1 MAIELKT
8 SDLDFSPLHAVL
20 QQYVDSGVI
29 PFANS
34 VVMQG
39 TDVVDLHFYGNTPL
53 ESGKPL
59 AEDSIFRMHSS
70 TKLACSIALMR
81 LWEAGS
87 FKLEDRLEDYIP
99 AFAAVQVLKEGATE
113 IDSATLRILNAEIQP
128 LPQNSCCLVPTSKKF
143 LTLSPKSGS
152 NSSISVEP
160 LVQ

>member
-1 MAIELKT
+1 MAIELK
-8 SDLDFSPLHAVL
+8 SNDLDFSPLHAAV

-39 TDVVDLHFYGNTPL
+39 TDVVDLYFYGDTLL

-59 AEDSIFRMHSS
+59 AEDSIFRMDSS
-70 TKLACSIALMR
+70 TKLACSIALMQ

-128 LPQNSCCLVPTSKKF
+128 LPQNSCCLVPTLKNF
-143 LTLSPKSGS
+143 
-152 NSSISVEP
+152 
-160 LVQ
+160 